1 MRDMSERLERLDKKI
16 DKKNDKIDNLEIE
29 LQQL

>member
-1 MRDMSERLERLDKKI
+1 MSERLERLDKKI